1 MDIYVQNRLHEQI
14 SEKIGDDADGSF
26 LRVCREAPEDSVLHG
41 VQSIGDTMF
50 NELQIKQLVVELS
63 RLPEEGKTDVIRRVA
78 EMAQEAAAYRGYLYI
93 SGD

>member
-1 MDIYVQNRLHEQI
+1 MDIYVQNPLHEQI
-14 SEKIGDDADGSF
+14 SPKVGDDADGSF
-26 LRVCREAPEDSVLHG
+26 LRICREAPKNSTLHG

-63 RLPEEGKTDVIRRVA
+63 RLPEEKKTGVIRRVV
-78 EMAQEAAAYRGYLYI
+78 EMAQEAAACRGYLYI